1 MGKVL
6 QFPKRR
12 RRHLRMAIRQPVA
25 LVHANGTV
33 ATVLA
38 VDVSLGGL
46 QVTCDRY
53 TLDALFPCGS
63 GPNRPVGTLVDA
75 HFRLPLRSGLAKL
88 DMRCRVAYVSETD
101 AERIFLVGLEF
112 RGADQAGRATLETF
126 LEEALA
132 LDLA

>member
-1 MGKVL
+1 
-6 QFPKRR
+6 
-12 RRHLRMAIRQPVA
+12 MAIRQPVA

-38 VDVSLGGL
+38 INVSLGGL

-53 TLDALFPCGS
+53 TLDALLPS
-63 GPNRPVGTLVDA
+63 GAEPGRPLGTMVDA
-75 HFRLPLRSGLAKL
+75 HFRLPLRAGLAKI
-88 DMRCRVAYVSETD
+88 DMRCRVAYVSEVD
-101 AERIFLVGLEF
+101 PERSVYVVGLRF
-112 RGADQAGRATLETF
+112 RGADQPGRAALETF